1 MSDQKAR
8 KFQSS
13 AEAYP
18 SEPNRENR
26 PSVEE
31 LGGLSEHRVKEA
43 ASRDEAYQVR
53 QRSAKRS
60 GGPPNES
67 ETVETD
73 ELAREFLKGAVQDP
87 RPTAPDRTPAEEA
100 ARDDASASEEEVDDD
115 LISEY
120 PNLTDHEE
128 ARSRAAREQV
138 RRARR
143 GKPRPSDSRAIRHSK
158 HSSDRRDRRSSHPG

>member
-8 KFQSS
+8 KPQSG

-18 SEPNRENR
+18 PEPNRENR

-31 LGGLSEHRVKEA
+31 LGGRSEHRVKEA
-43 ASRDEAYQVR
+43 ASGDEGYRV

-67 ETVETD
+67 ETVEAD
-73 ELAREFLKGAVQDP
+73 ELAREFLKGAAQDP
-87 RPTAPDRTPAEEA
+87 RPTDPDRTPAEDATREDAA
-100 ARDDASASEEEVDDD
+100 ARGEEVEDD

-158 HSSDRRDRRSSHPG
+158 DSSDRRDHRSSHPG